1 MGLIKAAM
9 GAAGGVMADQ
19 WKEFF
24 YCDAIPENVLAVK
37 GQKKTSKRSS
47 NTKGDDNVISNGS
60 VIAVAD
66 GQCMLIV
73 DQGKIVDM
81 CAVAG
86 EYTYD
91 MSSEPSIFTGDLGEG
106 IKNVFNN
113 MANRFTFGG
122 EAPKDQRIY
131 YFNTKELIGNKYGT
145 PSPVPFRVV
154 DQRAGIDIDVGIR
167 CFGEYSYHISNP
179 MLFYTNVCG
188 NVSEA
193 YTRDR
198 LDSQLKTELLTALQP
213 AFARIGEDGIRYSQL
228 PGHTLEL
235 ADALNEVLSKK
246 WRDLRGI
253 EIVSFGVSSV
263 TADEDDEKMLK
274 ELQRNAAFMDPTRA
288 AAHLVG
294 SQGDA
299 MKMAANN
306 QGGAAMAFMGMNMAG
321 QMGGMNAQNLYQ
333 MGAQQQAQPAPAPAA
348 PAAPAATN
356 SGMSA
361 WQQAQ
366 QAILAAQNAAAEQLR
381 AAQEAQ
387 RRAREEAYQKAAAQQ
402 RANYDFSAGQVNDAT
417 GKALQEAYINRM
429 LQSKNLQ
436 QSLSAQ
442 GLNGGASETTTA
454 GMYNNYNN
462 ARNDLETERQSQL
475 ANLLNTYQNNMAQ
488 LEQQRASGAAA
499 DLSQYQTALQNLTAG
514 NTANLISLLQGYGD
528 MASSV
533 PATTAR
539 YNAQTGQWEY
549 V

>member
-1 MGLIKAAM
+1 MGLIKAAL
-9 GAAGGVMADQ
+9 GSIGGVMADQ
-19 WKEFF
+19 WKEYF
-24 YCDAIPENVLAVK
+24 YCEAIPENVLAVK
-37 GQKKTSKRSS
+37 GQKKTTKRSS
-47 NTKGDDNVISNGS
+47 NTKGDENIITNGS

-81 CAVAG
+81 CAASG

-91 MSSEPSIFTGDLGEG
+91 QSTEPSLFVGDLGDG

-167 CFGEYSYHISNP
+167 CFGEYSYRISNP

-188 NVSEA
+188 NVSED

-213 AFARIGEDGIRYSQL
+213 AFAKIGENGIRYSQL

-321 QMGGMNAQNLYQ
+321 QAGGMNAGNLFA
-333 MGAQQQAQPAPAPAA
+333 MGQQQAAQQAAAQPAPAA
-348 PAAPAATN
+348 PAGWTCACGHGGN
-356 SGMSA
+356 
-361 WQQAQ
+361 
-366 QAILAAQNAAAEQLR
+366 
-381 AAQEAQ
+381 
-387 RRAREEAYQKAAAQQ
+387 
-402 RANYDFSAGQVNDAT
+402 T
-417 GKALQEAYINRM
+417 GKFCAECGQP
-429 LQSKNLQ
+429 KP
-436 QSLSAQ
+436 
-442 GLNGGASETTTA
+442 ASDEWTCACGTVNK
-454 GMYNNYNN
+454 GKFC
-462 ARNDLETERQSQL
+462 
-475 ANLLNTYQNNMAQ
+475 ANCGTP
-488 LEQQRASGAAA
+488 RS
-499 DLSQYQTALQNLTAG
+499 
-514 NTANLISLLQGYGD
+514 
-528 MASSV
+528 
-533 PATTAR
+533 
-539 YNAQTGQWEY
+539 
-549 V
+549 